1 MYYKVDLYRKCHQEL
16 KNLYELRQI
25 PWEDSEVQNRLKNDG
40 AINLNALSAT
50 ITEKGEEMFL
60 DKYYLDLSDKVESE
74 KKEEV
79 IKERDSLLN
88 QISIEKA
95 DERHKQT
102 LLYQKITIVIT
113 SITAL
118 VTILNFIN
126 GCN

>member
-16 KNLYELRQI
+16 KNLYELKQI
-25 PWEDSEVQNRLKNDG
+25 PWEDTEVQNRLKIDG

-60 DKYYLDLSDKVESE
+60 DKYYLDLADKVESE
-74 KKEEV
+74 KKEEELR
-79 IKERDSLLN
+79 ERDSLMK

-102 LLYQKITIVIT
+102 ILYQKITIVIS
-113 SITAL
+113 SIAAL
-118 VTILNFIN
+118 GTIFNFIK